1 MPKNS
6 MVVWGDYSNSDTRA
20 ILSVLKISGQN
31 FQYINLNVLDNEH
44 LKNARFAAV
53 SPSLDFPVMHEDNFV
68 VLGSS
73 VKNVNYLCA
82 TRVDIKKKLMPN
94 DF

>member
-1 MPKNS
+1 

-20 ILSVLKISGQN
+20 VLSVLRISGQP
-31 FQYINLNVLDNEH
+31 FQYINLNVLNNEH

-53 SPSLDFPVMHEDNFV
+53 SPSLDFPVITEDNFV
-68 VLGSS
+68 VLGSTI
-73 VKNVNYLCA
+73 KNINYLCA